1 MLKEEAKPSKRA
13 RMARRLC
20 AVTLLVGS
28 VACLA
33 GCGTS
38 LNNNNPTAFSPT
50 PAAQR
55 AASKTADQLTA
66 AATPGSGTYKIGPLD
81 VLDVSVFNVPDLTR
95 TVQVADTGTIN
106 YPLVGEVRAAG
117 QTAREFER
125 GLAARLNHYV
135 QSPQVTVLVKEF
147 NSQRVTISG
156 SVRNTG
162 AYPLKGNTSLMQALA
177 LAGDLDVNVASGEV
191 VIFRTINGV
200 RSAARFDF
208 DAIREGKADDPQ
220 LQPGDVIVVDTS
232 PAKVALSNIMKVLPL
247 LGAAA
252 IFTPL

>member
-1 MLKEEAKPSKRA
+1 
-13 RMARRLC
+13 
-20 AVTLLVGS
+20 
-28 VACLA
+28 
-33 GCGTS
+33 
-38 LNNNNPTAFSPT
+38 
-50 PAAQR
+50 
-55 AASKTADQLTA
+55 
-66 AATPGSGTYKIGPLD
+66 
-81 VLDVSVFNVPDLTR
+81 VSVFNVPDLTR

-117 QTAREFER
+117 QTAHELER
-125 GLAARLNHYV
+125 GLGARLSHYV

-156 SVRNTG
+156 SVKSTG
-162 AYPLKGNTSLMQALA
+162 VYPMKGNTSLMQLLA
-177 LAGDLDVNVASGEV
+177 MAGDTDVNISSGEV
-191 VIFRTINGV
+191 VIFRTINGT

-208 DAIREGKADDPQ
+208 DAIRAGKADDPQ